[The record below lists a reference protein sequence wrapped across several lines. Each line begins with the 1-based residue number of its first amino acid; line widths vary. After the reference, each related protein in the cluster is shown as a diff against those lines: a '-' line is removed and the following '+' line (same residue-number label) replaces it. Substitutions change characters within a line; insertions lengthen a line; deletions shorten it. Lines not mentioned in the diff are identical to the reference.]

1 EAASDQLLF
10 VKLRTPDDRSADYL
24 ARLYRS
30 VRLRGY
36 EVEPPYPTVQRR
48 IEHEALAL
56 HRAEDSGART
66 PHLVGI
72 GATADGSAMIVTDL
86 VVGERMTEIDLSRI
100 DRRLLDQLW

>member
-1 EAASDQLLF
+1 MF

-36 EVEPPYPTVQRR
+36 EVEPPYATVQRR

-56 HRAEDSGART
+56 LRAADAGVATPRSRRSRRDERQLRDAGHRLRAR
-66 PHLVGI
+66 VN
-72 GATADGSAMIVTDL
+72 A
-86 VVGERMTEIDLSRI
+86 
-100 DRRLLDQLW
+100 